1 MDMTTIVVAASIPS
15 AFTGFCFWLIEQNLK
30 KRADNEKE
38 EREERQRQL
47 DEREQIREKNELC
60 IINSVNAAN
69 SARRGHSQSRAENPG
84 CTLQWRHARSPG
96 LRSEGQART
105 KELSERA
112 STETYH
118 RGRRTNIMKN
128 IDWKRKLTSRKL
140 WTAVAS
146 FVSMMIVATGGAENT
161 ATQVTALIMA
171 GASVVAYII
180 GEGLTDSANIGSD
193 DSEE

>member
-1 MDMTTIVVAASIPS
+1 
-15 AFTGFCFWLIEQNLK
+15 
-30 KRADNEKE
+30 
-38 EREERQRQL
+38 
-47 DEREQIREKNELC
+47 
-60 IINSVNAAN
+60 
-69 SARRGHSQSRAENPG
+69 
-84 CTLQWRHARSPG
+84 
-96 LRSEGQART
+96 
-105 KELSERA
+105 
-112 STETYH
+112 
-118 RGRRTNIMKN
+118 MKN

-146 FVSMMIVATGGAENT
+146 FVSMMIVAT